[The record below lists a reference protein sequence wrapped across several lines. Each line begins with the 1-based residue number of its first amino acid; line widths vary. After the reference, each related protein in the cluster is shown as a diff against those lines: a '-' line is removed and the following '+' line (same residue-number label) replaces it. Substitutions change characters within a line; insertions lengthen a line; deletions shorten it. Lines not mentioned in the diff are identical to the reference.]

1 SLKIKGVKSSVLKE
15 LFEKYK
21 NLEQIKSASI
31 EELMQIKGVGRK
43 TAERILQ
50 ETNKVLRN
58 QK

>member
-1 SLKIKGVKSSVLKE
+1 MKIKGVKSSVLKE